1 MKKLYFLVFL
11 FTCFLGTA
19 QCPAPTNLSI
29 TSNGMDAQLSWTE
42 NGTATMWEVSIIP
55 DYSIGISQPTVGIL
69 TASNPFVIT
78 GLTPTCYVFYVR
90 SICFSNDL
98 SSWTAVAYTG
108 CSAVVY
114 NYIATLSSNNSFL
127 NIDNKGFTIYPNPAQ
142 KTLQLQT
149 KTDTIIE
156 KIIITDLSGK
166 IILMQ
171 TQNTN
176 QVNVEQLSNG
186 MYFIEA
192 FSGEEKITSK
202 FIKE

>member
-1 MKKLYFLVFL
+1 MKKILLLVALLTSFINS
-11 FTCFLGTA
+11 A
-19 QCPAPTNLSI
+19 QCPAPTNLVVSGV
-29 TSNGMDAQLSWTE
+29 TGTGVELSWTE
-42 NGTATMWEVSIIP
+42 NGTATMWEVSAIP

-78 GLTPTCYVFYVR
+78 GLTPTCYVFHVR
-90 SICFSNDL
+90 SICSTDL

-114 NYIATLSSNNSFL
+114 NYIATLSNNNSFS
-127 NIDNKGFTIYPNPAQ
+127 NIDNKEFTISPNPAQ
-142 KTLQLQT
+142 KSLQLKT
-149 KTDTIIE
+149 KTDTTID
-156 KIIITDLSGK
+156 KIIISDLSGK

-176 QVNVEQLSNG
+176 QVNIEQLSNG

-192 FSGEEKITSK
+192 FSGEEKFTTK